1 MALFDSTFPP
11 YVPFGSRTLREGDV
25 GTDVAVLQAVY
36 DLMVATMNPNTGSI
50 GTPTPIT
57 GRFSA
62 DTTRVVR
69 AVQTY
74 FGLIADGA
82 VGPDTYFVYGQG
94 VASRTTYGGPVY
106 GSRQL
111 VAGASGGDVTVLQN
125 RLNSFRYAH
134 LIGHPGDGTFDAG
147 TARAVLA
154 FKQDAQAHGDTG
166 FPPNAVAGFGFYDA
180 SWIYTLAGGR
190 ALQAGR
196 NGFDVVFVQVLLAR
210 LGYYGGRF
218 DGLYDAST
226 ADAVRAFQAANGITA
241 DGVVGPVTF
250 HRLGLANPA
259 AAPDPLQ
266 IAWPPPPA
274 PSVAVSSVALTSTTG
289 DLHPYGEA
297 SLVVNQSEGF
307 ESLDVV
313 GNFLPEPSSL
323 GPSFTGY
330 AFTLTDPGTGTVVA
344 TRALVRLTVGP
355 PADWAG
361 THSPGVKTIP
371 AGPVTIY
378 ASAGPLGP
386 LGPAV
391 LTGDLRNGH

>member
-1 MALFDSTFPP
+1 MAREERSHGIVRHHIPP
-11 YVPFGSRTLREGDV
+11 YVPFATRTLRDGDV
-25 GTDVAVLQAVY
+25 GTDVAVLQAVNH
-36 DLMVATMNPNTGSI
+36 LMAKTMNPSTGPI
-50 GTPTPIT
+50 GSPTPIT

-69 AVQTY
+69 GIQTY
-74 FGLIADGA
+74 FGLTADGA
-82 VGPDTYFVYGQG
+82 VGPDTHFVYGEG
-94 VASRTTYGGPVY
+94 VASRTTDGGPVY

-111 VAGASGGDVTVLQN
+111 LAGASGGDATVLQN
-125 RLNSFRYAH
+125 RLNSFRDAH
-134 LIGHPGDGTFDAG
+134 LIGHLGDGAFDAS

-154 FKQDAQAHGDTG
+154 FKQDAHGDTG

-180 SWIYTLAGGR
+180 TWMDTLAGGR

-210 LGYYGGRF
+210 LGYYGCRF

-226 ADAVRAFQAANGITA
+226 AD
-241 DGVVGPVTF
+241 GVVGPVTF
-250 HRLGLANPA
+250 YRLGPANPA
-259 AAPDPLQ
+259 AAPDPLHV
-266 IAWPPPPA
+266 AWPPPPA
-274 PSVAVSSVALTSTTG
+274 PSVTVSSVALTSATG
-289 DLHPYGEA
+289 DLHPYGET

-307 ESLDVV
+307 ENLDVI

-323 GPSFTGY
+323 GPSFIGY

-344 TRALVRLTVGP
+344 TRALVRRTVGP